1 MKNNFNAKITESNP
15 KTYTLTFKLW
25 GYFVSFAV
33 SIFVILWFMQVI
45 LLQSY
50 YSSMKKSEV
59 ARLADQI
66 QKNYDEE
73 NIKDLI
79 DNIAYKNAST
89 IFIYDLNENL
99 KYSTSLNVLS
109 QVPTR
114 PLIVEKITGIVDKI
128 LNSSNNKV
136 SYTFKDQKYKS
147 EIYVYGKLIKD
158 KDACIV
164 MVTSIDPI
172 DATTSILQSQLVYV
186 TIIALL
192 ISSIIS
198 IFLSRRISR
207 PITKIT
213 QNARKLATGNYDLN
227 FEKAGYTEIDELA
240 DTLNFT
246 TNELAKTDKIR
257 KELIANVSHDLR
269 TPLTMIKAYSEMI
282 RDLSGDNKQKREEH
296 LQVIIDETDRLTRL
310 VNDMMDL
317 SKIESGFSVL
327 EKERLCYTE
336 MVQKIVDNF
345 KLVHEDENC
354 KFEVEVPKD
363 MYVLADKTKIERV
376 LYNLISNAINHSGKE
391 ECKKVIKIKVTA
403 NGKFVKTEIID
414 NGIGIKKEDIT
425 HIWDRYYK
433 VNKNY
438 KRSDTGSGLG
448 LSIVKDILIAH
459 NANYGVKSKEN
470 EGANFWFEL
479 YRANK
484 PKEEKI
490 KATKIRENN
499 ERQHNT

>member
-1 MKNNFNAKITESNP
+1 MKNNFKVTSNEN
-15 KTYTLTFKLW
+15 KTYTLTLKLW
-25 GYFVSFAV
+25 GYFVFFAI

-50 YSSMKKSEV
+50 YSSMKKAEV
-59 ARLADQI
+59 SKLVEQI
-66 QKNYDEE
+66 ERNYDEE
-73 NIKDLI
+73 NIKDII
-79 DNIAYKNAST
+79 DSIAYKNASS
-89 IFIYDLNENL
+89 IFVYDLDENI
-99 KYSTSLNVLS
+99 KYSTSTNLS
-109 QVPTR
+109 NQVPTR
-114 PLIVEKITGIVDKI
+114 PLIVEKITGIVEKI
-128 LNSSNNKV
+128 LKSSSDKV
-136 SYTFKDQKYKS
+136 SYTFKDQKFKS

-158 KDACIV
+158 KNVCIV

-172 DATTSILQSQLVYV
+172 DSTISVLQSQLVYV
-186 TIIALL
+186 TIMALI
-192 ISSIIS
+192 ISSIVS
-198 IFLSRRISR
+198 IFLSKRISK

-213 QNARKLATGNYDLN
+213 QNARKMAIGNFDVK

-246 TNELAKTDKIR
+246 ANELAKTDKIR

-310 VNDMMDL
+310 VNDMMDM
-317 SKIESGFSVL
+317 SKIESGLTVL
-327 EKERLCYTE
+327 EKEKFCYTDI
-336 MVQKIVDNF
+336 VQKIVDNF
-345 KLVHEDENC
+345 KLVHEGENC
-354 KFEVEVPKD
+354 SFEVDMPKD
-363 MYVLADKTKIERV
+363 IYVLADKTKIERV
-376 LYNLISNAINHSGKE
+376 LFNLISNAINHSGKDE
-391 ECKKVIKIKVTA
+391 QKKIIKIKVTS
-403 NGKFVKTEIID
+403 NTKFVKTEVID
-414 NGIGIKKEDIT
+414 NGIGIKQEDIK

-433 VNKNY
+433 VNKNF

-459 NANYGVKSKEN
+459 NCNYGVKSKEN

-484 PKEEKI
+484 PKEVKNKAQDSKEK
-490 KATKIRENN
+490 E
-499 ERQHNT
+499 